1 MKRSERVRDQA
12 ECLKSITGDHPVHNR
27 SIPVPRLIMAIA
39 SIVEMACLNGFP
51 PQSADK
57 EFAAGVVE
65 SIRRLASTWPQG
77 DLDAVKLGMSKLIGL
92 VEKMEER
99 S

>member
-12 ECLKSITGDHPVHNR
+12 ECLKSITGDHPVHDR

-39 SIVEMACLNGFP
+39 SIVEMTCINGFP
-51 PQSADK
+51 PKSPVKA
-57 EFAAGVVE
+57 FAAGVVE
-65 SIRRLASTWPQG
+65 SIRRHASTWPMG
-77 DLDAVKLGMSKLIGL
+77 DVGEVELEMSKLTGL
-92 VEKMEER
+92 LEKMEER